1 MCVVKNKQKKK
12 KLKMRSNIGL
22 MKKNN
27 TLIKNRENVENCDV
41 LGSVLSQNNQ
51 ANVQPVIVLL

>member
-1 MCVVKNKQKKK
+1 MCVVKNKQEK
-12 KLKMRSNIGL
+12 KLKMRSNIRL

-51 ANVQPVIVLL
+51 ANV

>member
-1 MCVVKNKQKKK
+1 MCVVKNKQKK

-41 LGSVLSQNNQ
+41 LDSVLSQNN
-51 ANVQPVIVLL
+51 

>member
-12 KLKMRSNIGL
+12 IKMRSNIGL

-51 ANVQPVIVLL
+51 ANVQPVVVLL